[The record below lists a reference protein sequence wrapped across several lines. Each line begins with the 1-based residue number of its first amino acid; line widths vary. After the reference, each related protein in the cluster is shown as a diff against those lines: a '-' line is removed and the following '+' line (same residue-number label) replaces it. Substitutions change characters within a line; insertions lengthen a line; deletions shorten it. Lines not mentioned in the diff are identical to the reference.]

1 MGLRKK
7 ETGYKTKIGGQAL
20 IEGVMMRGIDKAS
33 MAVLL
38 PDRTVDVETWG
49 VKAVKKR
56 NLFLRFPVV
65 RGVVNLIESLVM
77 GYKCLM
83 KSAEKSGMAEE
94 EDEQPGRF
102 ERFLENRFGEMAM
115 NRLFQITTVAATVI
129 GVLLAV
135 GLFIYL
141 PALIARFFGG
151 LLGIGYLQGVIEG
164 VIKIAIFVL
173 YLFLVSRMKEIR
185 RVFEFHG
192 AEHKTIACYEAGEEL
207 TPENAKKH
215 SRFHPRCGTSFLIIV
230 LILSIIVFS
239 VVSWDNLFIR
249 TLLKIGLLPVV
260 VGFAY
265 EIIRLA
271 GRYDNIVTRII
282 SAPGMWLQR
291 ITTNEPDEE
300 QLSVAIAALEPVLP
314 EDREEGRW

>member
-1 MGLRKK
+1 MRLRKQ

-38 PDRTVDVETWG
+38 PDRTVDVETWD

-115 NRLFQITTVAATVI
+115 NRLFQVTTVVATVI

-151 LLGIGYLQGVIEG
+151 LLGVGYLQGVIEG

-192 AEHKTIACYEAGEEL
+192 AEHKTIACYEAGL
-207 TPENAKKH
+207 PERVCGRTDGLRGFPKKMYLF
-215 SRFHPRCGTSFLIIV
+215 SGVDGGNV
-230 LILSIIVFS
+230 LAVSD
-239 VVSWDNLFIR
+239 VVSV
-249 TLLKIGLLPVV
+249 LLLGK
-260 VGFAY
+260 
-265 EIIRLA
+265 
-271 GRYDNIVTRII
+271 
-282 SAPGMWLQR
+282 
-291 ITTNEPDEE
+291 TTDRNSNSDEE
-300 QLSVAIAALEPVLP
+300 TDGFPVYSDERMPQAA
-314 EDREEGRW
+314 D

>member
-1 MGLRKK
+1 M
-7 ETGYKTKIGGQAL
+7 
-20 IEGVMMRGIDKAS
+20 
-33 MAVLL
+33 
-38 PDRTVDVETWG
+38 
-49 VKAVKKR
+49 
-56 NLFLRFPVV
+56 
-65 RGVVNLIESLVM
+65 
-77 GYKCLM
+77 
-83 KSAEKSGMAEE
+83 
-94 EDEQPGRF
+94 
-102 ERFLENRFGEMAM
+102 
-115 NRLFQITTVAATVI
+115 
-129 GVLLAV
+129 
-135 GLFIYL
+135 
-141 PALIARFFGG
+141 
-151 LLGIGYLQGVIEG
+151 QGVIEG
-164 VIKIAIFVL
+164 VIKIALFVL

-239 VVSWDNLFIR
+239 VVSWDNLLIR
-249 TLLKIGLLPVV
+249 TLLKICLLPVV

-265 EIIRLA
+265 ELIRLA
-271 GRYDNIVTRII
+271 GRYDNVVTRVI

>member
-1 MGLRKK
+1 M
-7 ETGYKTKIGGQAL
+7 
-20 IEGVMMRGIDKAS
+20 
-33 MAVLL
+33 
-38 PDRTVDVETWG
+38 
-49 VKAVKKR
+49 
-56 NLFLRFPVV
+56 
-65 RGVVNLIESLVM
+65 
-77 GYKCLM
+77 
-83 KSAEKSGMAEE
+83 
-94 EDEQPGRF
+94 
-102 ERFLENRFGEMAM
+102 
-115 NRLFQITTVAATVI
+115 
-129 GVLLAV
+129 
-135 GLFIYL
+135 
-141 PALIARFFGG
+141 
-151 LLGIGYLQGVIEG
+151 
-164 VIKIAIFVL
+164 
-173 YLFLVSRMKEIR
+173 
-185 RVFEFHG
+185 FEFHG

-265 EIIRLA
+265 ELIRLA

>member
-1 MGLRKK
+1 M
-7 ETGYKTKIGGQAL
+7 

-33 MAVLL
+33 MVVLL
-38 PDRTVDVETWG
+38 PNRTVDVETWD
-49 VKAVKKR
+49 VKAVKER

-102 ERFLENRFGEMAM
+102 EQFLEKRFGEMAM
-115 NRLFQITTVAATVI
+115 NRLFQVTTVVATII

-141 PALIARFFGG
+141 PALIARFLGG
-151 LLGIGYLQGVIEG
+151 LFGIGYLQGVIEG
-164 VIKIAIFVL
+164 VIKIALFVL

-239 VVSWDNLFIR
+239 VVSWDNLLIR
-249 TLLKIGLLPVV
+249 TLLKICLLPVV

-265 EIIRLA
+265 ELIRLA
-271 GRYDNIVTRII
+271 GRYDNVVTRVI